1 MKVTNL
7 PSIIL
12 FASIVFFSCGSSKVA
27 TSSDPYEQ
35 ALAEQ
40 GMGATLW
47 FQTSA
52 EMRAA
57 YYQAYQYG
65 RMILEKK
72 LALQNY
78 DNPAIVFDIDETL
91 LDNSPYQAWLIHN
104 GRTYSSSTW
113 KDWTDQARA
122 EALPGALEFVAFVRS
137 KGIDVFYISNRK
149 TTEQKSTMENLKEL
163 GFPQVTDE
171 HVLLRSASSDKTER
185 RKRVQDSHEI
195 LLYVGDNLTD
205 FNQVFDARGA
215 DYGKGLVDQYRQ
227 ELLNSFVMLP
237 NPMYGEW
244 ERAVLRNETGLSS
257 QEQAARRKAAL
268 KE

>member
-1 MKVTNL
+1 MKVTKL

-12 FASIVFFSCGSSKVA
+12 FVSILFYSCGSSKVA
-27 TSSDPYEQ
+27 TSTDPYDK
-35 ALAEQ
+35 ALSEQ
-40 GMGATLW
+40 GIGSALW
-47 FQTSA
+47 YQTSA

-65 RMILEKK
+65 RLILEKK
-72 LALQNY
+72 LALQRY

-104 GRTYSSSTW
+104 GKVYTSSTW
-113 KDWTDQARA
+113 KEWTDKARA
-122 EALPGALEFVAFVRS
+122 EALPGALEFVGFVRS

-149 TTEQKSTMENLKEL
+149 TTEQESTMENLRNL

-171 HVLLRSASSDKTER
+171 HVLLRSSSSDKTER
-185 RKRVQDSHEI
+185 REKVLDTHDV

-244 ERAVLRNETGLSS
+244 ERAILKNQTGLSS
-257 QEQAARRKAAL
+257 EEQSERRKAAL